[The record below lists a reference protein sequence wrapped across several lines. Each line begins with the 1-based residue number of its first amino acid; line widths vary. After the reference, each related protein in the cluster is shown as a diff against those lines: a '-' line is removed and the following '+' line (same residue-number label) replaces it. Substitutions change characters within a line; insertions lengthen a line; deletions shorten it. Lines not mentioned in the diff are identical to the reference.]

1 MCIKFFKR
9 LSLMSKHN
17 SSCYDSFSKYFQAK
31 CSYLKKEIN
40 HMGRIKRAAT
50 RLVKGLS
57 DPTYEERL
65 KALKKQPL
73 EKRGLIFNF
82 GKVQYSYRGFSKSC
96 GCHFPFNLKSCT
108 DVRIVC
114 AFYLDNR

>member
-1 MCIKFFKR
+1 
-9 LSLMSKHN
+9 
-17 SSCYDSFSKYFQAK
+17 
-31 CSYLKKEIN
+31 
-40 HMGRIKRAAT
+40 MGRIKRAAT
-50 RLVKGLS
+50 RLVKGLR

-73 EKRGLIFNF
+73 EKRAFIFNF
-82 GKVQYSYRGFSKSC
+82 GKVQYSYRGFSKSR
-96 GCHFPFNLKSCT
+96 GCHFPFIMKNYT